1 MGLELHGG
9 DEFIIDYNHEIPI
22 LGRSVIARQSR
33 LPNMDKRSVKTFLFN
48 QSGEQ
53 IDETGHLLPTG
64 NECPIT
70 GVFRTRSFTLTLT
83 LIPSDDPEMLN
94 RGTDG
99 AGEIT
104 HTACGVHRGY

>member
-1 MGLELHGG
+1 
-9 DEFIIDYNHEIPI
+9 
-22 LGRSVIARQSR
+22 
-33 LPNMDKRSVKTFLFN
+33 MDKRPVKTFLFN

-70 GVFRTRSFTLTLT
+70 GVFRTCRVLRAEKVQGNECPITGVFRTRSFTLTLT
-83 LIPSDDPEMLN
+83 LIPSDNPEMPN